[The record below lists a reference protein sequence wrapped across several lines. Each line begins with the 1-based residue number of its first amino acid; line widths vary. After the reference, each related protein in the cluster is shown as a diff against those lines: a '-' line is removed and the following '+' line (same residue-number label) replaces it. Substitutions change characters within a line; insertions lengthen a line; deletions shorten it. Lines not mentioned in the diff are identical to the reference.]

1 MRAEVKTLL
10 TKLGV
15 SAETLADLAAEDK
28 QVKVDEIFASVKTS
42 FEERLKND
50 DAFLTPIKSAV
61 RGEVLSSK
69 ERKLMKQFGISQE
82 EYDALPQATKFDSLI
97 DLCGTKSK
105 PAGTPDEVKAE
116 IEKLRGKLAEKDERI
131 KKLTEEEIPQIK
143 SLVERERLEAQRQL
157 QLQKALKASLG
168 ERKLLVSEEAAFA
181 VINSEASAK
190 YDIRYDGSALK
201 VYQKGS
207 ENEAFDDNTNKKI
220 TVEQLFGQTLEAHK
234 LIVKSNA
241 GATPPPANDPPA
253 TPPNHGRVV
262 EPPGIAKARQ
272 AAEEAKRKAAAAE

>member
-28 QVKVDEIFASVKTS
+28 QVKVDDIFASIKTS

-69 ERKLMKQFGISQE
+69 ERKLMKQFGVTQE
-82 EYDALPQATKFDSLI
+82 EYDALPQQTKFDSLI

-143 SLVERERLEAQRQL
+143 SLVERERLEAQRTL
-157 QLQKALKASLG
+157 ALQKALKTSLG

-181 VINSEASAK
+181 VINSDAASK
-190 YDIRYDGSALK
+190 YDIRYDGGALK

-207 ENEAFDDNTNKKI
+207 DNEAFDDNTNKKI
-220 TVEQLFGQTLEAHK
+220 TVEQLFGQTLEQHK

-241 GATPPPANDPPA
+241 GATPPPAGDPPA

-262 EPPGIAKARQ
+262 EPPGLARARQ
-272 AAEEAKRKAAAAE
+272 AAEDAKRKAAAAE